1 MKYTWKIGGEA
12 GFGILTSGLLFSKI
26 ANRHGYYT
34 FDYLEYPSL
43 IRGGHNALEVVVSD
57 EDVKALKKDIDFLVC
72 LNEDTYKFHKHRLTS
87 QSYVLYDPDE
97 FTIPEGNIIKIAV
110 PFKKILS
117 DLKGQLV
124 MKNTIAMGASLSI
137 LGSDLVMLND
147 ILEKLF
153 AKKGQEVVGFNKQ
166 FALLGYDHVKNN
178 FSQQIRPH
186 LEHRDSEEKV
196 VMTGNDVFALGAI
209 IGDCRVYS
217 AYPMTPSSTVLT
229 TLAAWQE
236 RTGMVV
242 RHAEDEISV
251 INTALGAS
259 FAGVRAAV
267 GTSGGGFAL
276 MVESVSFAGIAEIP
290 IVIFLAQ
297 RAGPATGMP
306 TWTEQGD
313 LLFAVHAGHGEF
325 PKMVFAP
332 GDIEEMLELTTK
344 AFNIS
349 EIYQTPV
356 IILSDMFLSE
366 SHKSVLRTYI
376 DQLVANYKIDKG
388 KIISPAKPSVPTATP
403 AAPAIQQSLG
413 QTPGTISPSQ
423 DTKQPPVESSTQP
436 SRNQVPPTLTAVP
449 PTGADL
455 QQAAQEKY
463 LRYKLTGDG
472 ISPRLI
478 PGAKGHFYQVN
489 SYEHLE
495 DGHTTEDATARKQQ
509 VEKRNKKWDTY
520 LAEDFEAPKVFGDM
534 NKAEIVFVS
543 WGSTKGPILEAQKLL
558 ALQGKRTAYLHFTH
572 VYPMKKEQIV
582 PLFPNGKKYV
592 LIENNSH
599 AQFAKLLLM
608 ETGIEIKEKLLKYDG
623 RPFWPEEIMEHV
635 TRNM

>member
-1 MKYTWKIGGEA
+1 MKFTWKIGGEA

-43 IRGGHNALEVVVSD
+43 IRGGHNALEIVVSD

-72 LNEDTYKFHKHRLTS
+72 LNENTYKFHKHRLTS
-87 QSYVLYDPDE
+87 ESYVLYDPDE
-97 FTIPEGNIIKIAV
+97 FAILDENIIKITV

-124 MKNTIAMGASLSI
+124 MKNTIAMGVSLSI
-137 LGSDLVMLND
+137 LGSDLVMLNE

-153 AKKGQEVVGFNKQ
+153 SKKGQKVVDFNRQ

-178 FSQQIRPH
+178 FSQQIKPYLVR
-186 LEHRDSEEKV
+186 RDSEEKV
-196 VMTGNDVFALGAI
+196 VMTGNDVFALGAV

-229 TLAAWQE
+229 TLAAWQDK
-236 RTGMVV
+236 TGMIV

-276 MVESVSFAGIAEIP
+276 MVESISFAGIAEIP

-332 GDIEEMLELTTK
+332 GDVEEMLELTTK
-344 AFNIS
+344 AFTIA

-366 SHKSVLRTYI
+366 SHKSLTKNYI
-376 DQLVANYKIDKG
+376 NQLVANYKIDNG
-388 KIISPAKPSVPTATP
+388 KIIT
-403 AAPAIQQSLG
+403 
-413 QTPGTISPSQ
+413 
-423 DTKQPPVESSTQP
+423 SS
-436 SRNQVPPTLTAVP
+436 
-449 PTGADL
+449 
-455 QQAAQEKY
+455 QEKY
-463 LRYKLTGDG
+463 LRYKITEDG

-478 PGAKGHFYQVN
+478 PGAKGHFYQAN
-489 SYEHLE
+489 SYEHME
-495 DGHTTEDATARKQQ
+495 DGHTTENATARKQQ

-520 LAEDFEAPKVFGDM
+520 LARDFEAPKVFGDM

-558 ALQGKRTAYLHFTH
+558 TLQGKSTAYLHFTH
-572 VYPMKKEQIV
+572 VYPMKKESIT
-582 PLFPNGKKYV
+582 PLFPSGKKYILV
-592 LIENNSH
+592 ENNSH

-623 RPFWPEEIMEHV
+623 RPFWPEEIMKHV